1 MDVGIT
7 SYGIAFIAGL
17 LSILSPCVLPLVPIL
32 VGTAASQHRF
42 GALALAAGLM
52 VSFTL
57 AGLFVLSVGASL
69 GLDQSNFRTIGA
81 VILLLF
87 GLVLL
92 SSALQT
98 RFATA
103 SSGLSNVGNVWLARV
118 TLNGLGGQFL
128 IGLLL
133 GVVWSPCVGP
143 TLGAAITLASQGQH
157 LLEVGLVMVLFSLGA
172 GLPLIILGTL
182 SREVMLRVRG
192 NLMSAGKYGKQMLG
206 GLLLALGV
214 FIVSGWDR
222 QLESWV
228 LDHAP
233 AWLTQWGTA
242 L

>member
-1 MDVGIT
+1 MDIGLT
-7 SYGIAFIAGL
+7 SYGIAFVAGV

-57 AGLFVLSVGASL
+57 AGLLVLSVGASL
-69 GLDQSNFRTIGA
+69 GLDQSSLRTIGA
-81 VILLLF
+81 FVLLAF
-87 GLVLL
+87 GVVLL
-92 SSALQT
+92 SAPLQA
-98 RFATA
+98 RFASA
-103 SSGLSNVGNVWLARV
+103 SSGLSNVGNVWLARIA
-118 TLNGLGGQFL
+118 LDGLGGQFL

-143 TLGAAITLASQGQH
+143 TLGAAITLASQGQR
-157 LLEVGLVMVLFSLGA
+157 LPEVGLVMAAFSFGA
-172 GLPLIILGTL
+172 GLPLVVLGTL

-192 NLMSAGKYGKQMLG
+192 KLMSAGKHGKQILG
-206 GLLLALGV
+206 GLLVLLGV
-214 FIVSGWDR
+214 FILTGLDKH
-222 QLESWV
+222 LETWV

-233 AWLTQWGTA
+233 EWLTQLGTR